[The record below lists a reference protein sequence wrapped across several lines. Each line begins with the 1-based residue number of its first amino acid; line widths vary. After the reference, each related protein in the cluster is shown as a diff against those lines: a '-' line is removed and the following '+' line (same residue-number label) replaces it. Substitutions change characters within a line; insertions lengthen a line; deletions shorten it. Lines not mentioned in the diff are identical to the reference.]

1 MQKYLVVLNLA
12 LFLGLPL
19 ASNESWAKTGSKSK
33 AVRIKSCVVNK
44 AKQSEDDS
52 VTKQSHPEIGRIE
65 GPRDMNLFLV
75 EPTVLDERRYS
86 DGGNLVKPCFY
97 DWAHRPQ

>member
-1 MQKYLVVLNLA
+1 MRKYLIVLSLA
-12 LFLGLPL
+12 IYLWLLL
-19 ASNESWAKTGSKSK
+19 ASNESWAKTASKSK
-33 AVRIKSCVVNK
+33 AVRIKSYVVNE
-44 AKQSEDDS
+44 AKQSEDNS
-52 VTKQSHPEIGRIE
+52 VSKPSPAEIGRIE
-65 GPRDMNLFLV
+65 GPRDINLFLI